1 MLWFTAW
8 LLAWLPSHRVVAA
21 EVEFETLMSL
31 PPAVRDGFDK
41 SPLSKRYRLSAHIN
55 PFYLHGD
62 FNGDGHVDTAVLIKE
77 TASGK
82 KGIVI
87 YLGKLNRFVVIGA
100 GQDWG
105 NGHDDFPG
113 MDAWQ
118 VFHRGAVS
126 RGADGKAPPIL
137 RGDALYVIK
146 TGSASAL
153 VYWTGRRYA
162 WYQQGD

>member
-1 MLWFTAW
+1 MW
-8 LLAWLPSHRVVAA
+8 LLMSWPSNRSAAA
-21 EVEFETLMSL
+21 EIEFETLMSL
-31 PPAVRDGFDK
+31 PPVVFDGFDK
-41 SPLSKRYRLSAHIN
+41 SPLAKRYRFSAHIN

-77 TASGK
+77 TTSGK
-82 KGIVI
+82 NGIVI
-87 YLGKLNRFVVIGA
+87 HHGKINRFVIVGA

-113 MDAWQ
+113 MDAWRI
-118 VFHRGAVS
+118 FRRGAVS
-126 RGADGKAPPIL
+126 KGADGKTPPKL

-146 TGSASAL
+146 TGSSSAL
-153 VYWTGRRYA
+153 IYWNGQRYA